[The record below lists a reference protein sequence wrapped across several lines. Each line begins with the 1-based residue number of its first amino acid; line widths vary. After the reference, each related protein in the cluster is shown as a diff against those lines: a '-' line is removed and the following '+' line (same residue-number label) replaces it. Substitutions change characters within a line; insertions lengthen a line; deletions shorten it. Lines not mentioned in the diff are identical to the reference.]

1 MDLQRIIKTF
11 RENENRDNQIPME
24 AYMRNQFTFLG
35 IRSPIRASLS
45 KEFLKKELQW
55 EEIFALWEL
64 PEREFQY
71 LAIDWLKRRKKEL
84 QFLDLAHFKTI
95 IEDKSWWDTIDPLSK
110 IVGDV
115 SRLDDNGKD
124 TMLAWSKDEN
134 FWVRRTAILH
144 QLGFKEKTDTEL
156 LDTIIH
162 NNLGSDEF
170 FINKAIGWAL
180 REYAKTNAP
189 WVRAWIDENRD
200 KLSPLTIREGSKYL

>member
-35 IRSPIRASLS
+35 IKSPIRASLS

-64 PEREFQY
+64 AEREFQY

>member
-11 RENENRDNQIPME
+11 RENKNRDNQIPME

-35 IRSPIRASLS
+35 IKSPIRASLS

-71 LAIDWLKRRKKEL
+71 LAIDWLKRRKKEF

>member
-11 RENENRDNQIPME
+11 RENKNRDNQIPME

-35 IRSPIRASLS
+35 IKSPIRASLS

-64 PEREFQY
+64 AEREFQY

-124 TMLAWSKDEN
+124 TMLAWSKDDN

-189 WVRAWIDENRD
+189 WVRAWIDENSD